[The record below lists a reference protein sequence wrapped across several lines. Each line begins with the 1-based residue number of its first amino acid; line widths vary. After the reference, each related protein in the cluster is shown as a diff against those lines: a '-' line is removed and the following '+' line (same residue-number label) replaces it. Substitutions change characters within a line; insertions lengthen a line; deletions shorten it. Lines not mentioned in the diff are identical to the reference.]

1 MIKFLPSDITSLQQK
16 LSHLLGEFQDSNTP
30 ATRNEIVAIADNLL
44 RRKHILPV
52 EYRRINDYMSM
63 HHCNQCPKTFTRK
76 SNLRRHQENSCN
88 GDGLYLFKRGHG
100 LEKVAEKVADTKA
113 VEKVA
118 DTKVAEKVADTKVAE
133 KAADT
138 KVAEKVDD
146 HDMTDDEMEPV
157 SDPKEV
163 LANKIKDTV
172 EYLIRHDKAEIKE
185 LLTKFQ
191 DYDEFYE
198 NDVIRLSQLVETWI
212 EEQVAT
218 ENKIPFDDIEHVL
231 WKLQSSSIPRSKL
244 IRLEILLKDIF
255 LNRYRVTD
263 IVKRMDPI
271 LSHLDVLDKDVSD
284 ALKRLVRDGL
294 ISEEQH
300 DALSKEDDLNLDK
313 VISEIKTTKIG
324 RGISFLPRETPD
336 LLTKLKEWVM
346 DFATHGTASLRQKI
360 LGVLDEL
367 LFRKVITKQEH
378 KDITP

>member
-1 MIKFLPSDITSLQQK
+1 M
-16 LSHLLGEFQDSNTP
+16 
-30 ATRNEIVAIADNLL
+30 
-44 RRKHILPV
+44 
-52 EYRRINDYMSM
+52 
-63 HHCNQCPKTFTRK
+63 
-76 SNLRRHQENSCN
+76 
-88 GDGLYLFKRGHG
+88 YLFKRGQG
-100 LEKVAEKVADTKA
+100 LKKVA
-113 VEKVA
+113 EKVA
-118 DTKVAEKVADTKVAE
+118 DTKVAEKVADTKV
-133 KAADT
+133 
-138 KVAEKVDD
+138 DD

-157 SDPKEV
+157 TDPKEV

-212 EEQVAT
+212 EKQVET

-231 WKLQSSSIPRSKL
+231 WKLHTSSIPRSKL

-346 DFATHGTASLRQKI
+346 DFATHGTAALRQKI
-360 LGVLDEL
+360 LSVLDEL

>member
-44 RRKHILPV
+44 RRKHISPV

-63 HHCNQCPKTFTRK
+63 HHCNQCSTTFASKR
-76 SNLRRHQENSCN
+76 NLRRHQENTCN
-88 GDGLYLFKRGHG
+88 KKRRIDQSGNGLYLFKRGQG
-100 LEKVAEKVADTKA
+100 LKKVAEKVADTKA
-113 VEKVA
+113 VEK
-118 DTKVAEKVADTKVAE
+118 
-133 KAADT
+133 AADT

-146 HDMTDDEMEPV
+146 RDMTDDEMEPV
-157 SDPKEV
+157 TDPREV

-172 EYLIRHDKAEIKE
+172 EYLIRHDKAEIKK

-231 WKLQSSSIPRSKL
+231 WKLHTSSIPRSKL

-284 ALKRLVRDGL
+284 ALKRLVREGL

-346 DFATHGTASLRQKI
+346 DFATHGTAALRQKI
-360 LGVLDEL
+360 LSVLDEL

>member
-44 RRKHILPV
+44 NRKRISTV

-63 HHCNQCPKTFTRK
+63 HHCNQCSKTFASKR
-76 SNLRRHQENSCN
+76 NVRRHQENSCN

-100 LEKVAEKVADTKA
+100 LKKVAEKVADTKA

-118 DTKVAEKVADTKVAE
+118 DTKVADT
-133 KAADT
+133 
-138 KVAEKVDD
+138 KVDD

-157 SDPKEV
+157 TDPKEV

-198 NDVIRLSQLVETWI
+198 DDVVRLRQLVETWI

-218 ENKIPFDDIEHVL
+218 EKKIPFDDIEHVL
-231 WKLQSSSIPRSKL
+231 WKLKTSSIPRSKL

-263 IVKRMDPI
+263 IVKRMDLV
-271 LSHLDVLDKDVSD
+271 LSHLNVLDKDVSD
-284 ALKRLVRDGL
+284 ALKRLVREGL
-294 ISEEQH
+294 ISEEQN
-300 DALSKEDDLNLDK
+300 DALMKQDDLNLDK

-324 RGISFLPRETPD
+324 RGINFLPRETPD

-346 DFATHGTASLRQKI
+346 DFAKNGRAALRRKI

>member
-44 RRKHILPV
+44 RRKHISPV

-113 VEKVA
+113 VEK
-118 DTKVAEKVADTKVAE
+118 
-133 KAADT
+133 AADT

-146 HDMTDDEMEPV
+146 RDMTDDEMEPV
-157 SDPKEV
+157 TDPKEV

-231 WKLQSSSIPRSKL
+231 WKLQTSSIPRSKL

-300 DALSKEDDLNLDK
+300 DALGKEDDLNLDK

>member
-1 MIKFLPSDITSLQQK
+1 MSKRIEFLPSDITSLQQK

-44 RRKHILPV
+44 NRKRISTV

-100 LEKVAEKVADTKA
+100 LKKVAEKIADTKA
-113 VEKVA
+113 AEKVA
-118 DTKVAEKVADTKVAE
+118 DTKVAEKVDDT
-133 KAADT
+133 
-138 KVAEKVDD
+138 KVDD
-146 HDMTDDEMEPV
+146 HDMAVDDQEDVAVTDPE
-157 SDPKEV
+157 EV

-191 DYDEFYE
+191 DYDENYE
-198 NDVIRLSQLVETWI
+198 DDVVRLSQLVETWI

-218 ENKIPFDDIEHVL
+218 EKKIPFDDIEHVL
-231 WKLQSSSIPRSKL
+231 WKLKTSSIPRSKL

-255 LNRYRVTD
+255 LNRHRVTD
-263 IVKRMDPI
+263 IVKRMDLV
-271 LSHLDVLDKDVSD
+271 LSHLNVLDKDVSD
-284 ALKRLVRDGL
+284 ALKRLVREGL
-294 ISEEQH
+294 ISEEQN

-324 RGISFLPRETPD
+324 RGINFLPRETPD

-346 DFATHGTASLRQKI
+346 DFAENGTAALRQKI